1 VRVFHSFSALSQ
13 LLHHVVEGT
22 TEVPDFVIAMGKA
35 YRDIEVPFSEADNL
49 VPKFRHDNLQ
59 IITTVSYG

>member
-1 VRVFHSFSALSQ
+1 M
-13 LLHHVVEGT
+13 

-49 VPKFRHDNLQ
+49 VPKFRHNKPQ
-59 IITTVSYG
+59 ILVTFGYGESLVPVSVEQNQWR